1 MYIQPT
7 RTYYRG
13 SEQRT
18 ARAPFLILCQP
29 DTYPEP
35 FDPITQT
42 RALVRQVAL
51 ARFGPWMMGTARA
64 FGHSLTLSGAYGSD
78 GLLKTVPPEVYARAV
93 PVPPELMEQ
102 WAKGGG
108 WNSAGIEAPTLR
120 RWANANL
127 ASLAP

>member
-7 RTYYRG
+7 RTYYQG
-13 SEQRT
+13 TEQRA
-18 ARAPFLILCQP
+18 ARGPFLILCQP

-51 ARFGPWMMGTARA
+51 AQCGHWMMGTARA
-64 FGHSLTLSGAYGSD
+64 FNHSLTLSGSYGGD
-78 GLLKTVPPEVYARAV
+78 GLLKTVPPKVYARAV
-93 PVPPELMEQ
+93 PVPPELMEK

-108 WNSAGIEAPTLR
+108 WNSAGNEADAFR
-120 RWANANL
+120 QWANANRSTL
-127 ASLAP
+127 EA